1 MNVTKLLTA
10 WPIKGPCQTSSLRRG
25 MNNRVWRVEAA
36 DGQIYV
42 LRVLPDELALPRVRY
57 EAALLHALSEKQL
70 PFRLPLPLKANSGD
84 IIVPVELESGKNTIA
99 TLQAFLPG
107 STPDR
112 HDSIKAA
119 QAGEALAVLDT
130 ALATLPELHAPE
142 QPQLFSSFADLT
154 HCHPLV
160 PDPLIAIERLPIE
173 RELSRRICAYL
184 SMVMARWDELHNRL
198 PQQLLHRDYDPSN
211 ILMDASGV
219 TAVLD
224 FEFAGKDI
232 RVLELCVALSWWPVN
247 LMGTGKEWK
256 IIDAFGAAYVRSFP
270 LSEAELRAIPDVLR
284 LRAAT
289 SLVHRTGR
297 YLAGL
302 ESDAVIVNKL
312 EESLWREE
320 WLSANQETLL
330 QHVLAWN
337 AI

>member
-10 WPIKGPCQTSSLRRG
+10 WPIKGPCQTSPLRRG

-57 EAALLHALSEKQL
+57 ETALLHALSEKQL

-84 IIVPVELESGKNTIA
+84 IIVPFEPETGKNTIA

-173 RELSRRICAYL
+173 RDLSRRIRAYL
-184 SMVMARWDELHNRL
+184 STVMARWDDLHNRL

-224 FEFAGKDI
+224 FEFARFPFKRSRTEGYP
-232 RVLELCVALSWWPVN
+232 RCVAVTRCYVASAPDRALPGGPGKRCGDSEQVGGNTLARKMALS
-247 LMGTGKEWK
+247 
-256 IIDAFGAAYVRSFP
+256 
-270 LSEAELRAIPDVLR
+270 
-284 LRAAT
+284 
-289 SLVHRTGR
+289 
-297 YLAGL
+297 
-302 ESDAVIVNKL
+302 
-312 EESLWREE
+312 
-320 WLSANQETLL
+320 
-330 QHVLAWN
+330 
-337 AI
+337 